1 LIEFA
6 NENCTNYF
14 KRTRV
19 YGEGDIRI
27 GKFISL
33 NDDIYSI
40 GFISQLKD
48 EIMVKHFD
56 ILAGELIEEVED
68 KQNKVEEGKEIVK
81 PPSPKQNNDSD

>member
-6 NENCTNYF
+6 NEKCTNYF

-48 EIMVKHFD
+48 EIMGKHFD
-56 ILAGELIEEVED
+56 LIE
-68 KQNKVEEGKEIVK
+68 GKLI
-81 PPSPKQNNDSD
+81 D